1 MKNRVLVFVL
11 LGSILCIFLS
21 IGITQAAEPR
31 EVEIGAFTPPSLGAF
46 LPPVITEAKTDLK
59 NGIKIKWTLK
69 PTQAYNMGYF
79 SGEFKIGASGA
90 LLSDAARRVKGHN
103 TVFLFNTFNYF
114 GTVLS
119 NDPAI
124 KTLKDLEGRKL
135 AAAGVTTNYAL
146 FRYFAKKEGVNLD
159 KVDIQS
165 AGISAL
171 LTYLTARRV
180 DAAQLWEP
188 AVSQIMT
195 EQPGKYYPI
204 YYHRL
209 LKKYAGID
217 VLPYLGVDAHEDWIK
232 ANPDLV
238 QKIYEAFKDA
248 EKWIWAHPD
257 KAAKIIGEKCKIP
270 IAAIQDLLNNNDRL
284 GLNVVPAQKVEK
296 EIFKVFAMSK
306 WEGYI
311 KTLPDKGIIYRG
323 LKE

>member
-1 MKNRVLVFVL
+1 MKNRVFLFVL
-11 LGSILCIFLS
+11 LSLIFVGLAGLDS
-21 IGITQAAEPR
+21 GRAAEPR

-59 NGIKIKWTLK
+59 NGIKIKWILK

-90 LLSDAARRVKGHN
+90 LLSDAARRIKGQK

-114 GTVLS
+114 GTVLT

-135 AAAGVTTNYAL
+135 AAAGVTTNYAM
-146 FRYFAKKEGVNLD
+146 FRYFAKKEGVDLD

-195 EQPGKYYPI
+195 QQPGKYYPI

-209 LKKYAGID
+209 LKKYAGIE

-238 QKIYEAFKDA
+238 QKIYDTFKDA

-257 KAAKIIGEKCKIP
+257 RAADVIGEKCKIP
-270 IAAIQDLLNNNDRL
+270 IAAVRELIHNNERL
-284 GLNVVPAQKVEK
+284 GLNVVPAEKVEK
-296 EIFKVFAMSK
+296 EIFKMFEMSK

-311 KTLPDKGIIYRG
+311 KTLPDRGIVYHG
-323 LKE
+323 LKD